1 MLQNSSPLITI
12 IILAIIGFF
21 IQYIPMPPM
30 FKNIAYLILSIVV
43 IVVLLRLIGINL
55 G

>member
-1 MLQNSSPLITI
+1 MLNNSPLATV
-12 IILAIIGFF
+12 IILAIIGFV

-30 FKNIAYLILSIVV
+30 FKNIAYLILGIVV
-43 IVVLLRLIGINL
+43 LVVLLRLIGINL